1 MSDGDFFEFSIAHD
15 RRYSLDH
22 LWIQVLDEKKEEDM
36 TVKIG
41 LSEFIRADYG
51 DIVRVVLAKP
61 EDDSEFKVDSDEE
74 EAMPDDDADAT
85 PITSGDELGTDDLM
99 ITVRTANERLLINAP
114 FPCKIVELNGD
125 VEDSPDLVNDD
136 AYGDGWCLI
145 VKPQGQ
151 PFFWI

>member
-61 EDDSEFKVDSDEE
+61 EDDSEFK
-74 EAMPDDDADAT
+74 ADAHK
-85 PITSGDELGTDDLM
+85 GTAAAS
-99 ITVRTANERLLINAP
+99 ITV
-114 FPCKIVELNGD
+114 G
-125 VEDSPDLVNDD
+125 
-136 AYGDGWCLI
+136 
-145 VKPQGQ
+145 
-151 PFFWI
+151 